1 MANPAHTRIILS
13 KGKNSNSTSGSLV
26 SQYEFDPADH
36 TYTIAEF
43 RAVFATTNP
52 SFSASVELFNLA
64 SDSYDV
70 ILSGSSVDAEVS
82 ASLLTLPTGSTIFE
96 VRISS
101 EDVSAN
107 CILGSAEL
115 VLTGS

>member
-1 MANPAHTRIILS
+1 MANPSHNRIILS
-13 KGKNSNSTSGSLV
+13 KGRNSNSISGSLI
-26 SQYEFDPADH
+26 SQYEFDPTDH

-43 RAVFATTNP
+43 RAVFATTNT
-52 SFSASVELFNLA
+52 SFSTSVELFNLA

-70 ILSGSSVDAEVS
+70 ILSGSSLDAELS
-82 ASLLTLPTGSTIFE
+82 ASSLTLPTGSTIFE

-101 EDVSAN
+101 EDPSAN